1 MGNKINKKTIG
12 IVAVIVIILAISG
25 IFYAKNKSDKAA
37 AVAASAPI
45 TATVRKASFACVVNV
60 TLSDAGK
67 KQYKDVTKYQ
77 IYYNGKAINQI
88 ALIGKATTG
97 FPIRKENDK
106 VVVKLLKSDKVAYS
120 VDLELKKGEA
130 VK

>member
-1 MGNKINKKTIG
+1 MENKINKKTIG
-12 IVAVIVIILAISG
+12 IVAVIVVILAISG
-25 IFYAKNKSDKAA
+25 IFYAKNKSSKIDP
-37 AVAASAPI
+37 SAPI
-45 TATVRKASFACVVNV
+45 TATVRKASFGCVVNV

-77 IYYNGKAINQI
+77 IYYNGKVINPI
-88 ALIGKATTG
+88 AVIGKATTT

-106 VVVKLLKSDKVAYS
+106 VVVKLLKADKVAYS
-120 VDLELKKGEA
+120 VDLQLKKGEA

>member
-1 MGNKINKKTIG
+1 MENKINKKTIG

-25 IFYAKNKSDKAA
+25 IFYAKSKSGEVDP
-37 AVAASAPI
+37 SAPI
-45 TATVRKASFACVVNV
+45 TATVRKASFASVVNV

-67 KQYKDVTKYQ
+67 KQYKGVTKYQ
-77 IYYNGKAINQI
+77 IYYNGKAVNPIGI
-88 ALIGKATTG
+88 IGKGTTA
-97 FPIRKENDK
+97 FPIRKVNDK

>member
-1 MGNKINKKTIG
+1 MESKINKKTIG

-25 IFYAKNKSDKAA
+25 IFYMKSKSSKVDP
-37 AVAASAPI
+37 SAPI
-45 TATVRKASFACVVNV
+45 TATVRKASFGCVVNV

-88 ALIGKATTG
+88 TVIGKATTA

>member
-1 MGNKINKKTIG
+1 MENKINKKTIG
-12 IVAVIVIILAISG
+12 IVAVIVVILAISG
-25 IFYAKNKSDKAA
+25 IFYAKNKSSKIDP
-37 AVAASAPI
+37 SAPI
-45 TATVRKASFACVVNV
+45 TATVRKASFGCVVNV

-77 IYYNGKAINQI
+77 IYYNGKVINPI
-88 ALIGKATTG
+88 AVIGKATTA

-106 VVVKLLKSDKVAYS
+106 VVVKLLKADKVAYS
-120 VDLELKKGEA
+120 VDLQLKKGEA

>member
-1 MGNKINKKTIG
+1 MENKINKKTIG

-25 IFYAKNKSDKAA
+25 IFYAKSKSSEVDP
-37 AVAASAPI
+37 SAPI
-45 TATVRKASFACVVNV
+45 TATVRKASFGCVVNV

-77 IYYNGKAINQI
+77 IYYNGKVINPI
-88 ALIGKATTG
+88 AVIGKATTA

-120 VDLELKKGEA
+120 VDLKLKKGEA